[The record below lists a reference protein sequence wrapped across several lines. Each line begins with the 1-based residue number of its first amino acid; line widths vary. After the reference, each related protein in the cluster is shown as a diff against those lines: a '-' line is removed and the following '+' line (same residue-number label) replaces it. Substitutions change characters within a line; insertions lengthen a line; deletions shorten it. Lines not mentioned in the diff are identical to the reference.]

1 MRSKKTLINI
11 ASVWGG
17 QAMII
22 VVNMIARK
30 VFLQSLGSD
39 YLGLNSLFTNI
50 VGLLAVAELGFGSAI
65 DYSLYKPLAEDDK
78 ESIKSLMRLYKKIYC
93 TIGCIILF
101 GGLLLVPWIPSLASG
116 TEEIENVRFI
126 FMMFVFNTAVS
137 YFFSYYTALIT
148 ADQKKYVYNIV
159 HYVFQFLMYGMQ
171 IVILLNSK
179 NYYAYLLC
187 QMAATVFENLIM
199 TVIAKR
205 KYPYLQQKNVKP
217 ISADNLFSINKN
229 VKALIL
235 NKIGMS
241 LVTSTDNI
249 LISKLTNLSV
259 VGIYGNYS
267 TIVTAVRNAFWL
279 GITSFTASVGNQLVK
294 GTKKECIEIFYAVQ
308 LLGNWLYGWG
318 TICLFVLLTPF
329 VRLWYGEY
337 ILATTIVL
345 MICVNLYLSGQRTV
359 LQSYISA
366 AGMYHS
372 IRYRAITEGILN
384 VILSVI
390 LGKYF
395 GLSGIFAGTLISGF
409 LCGWIPETKV
419 ITDELFDI
427 NEAEYIKIQIKNVI
441 SVFAAGAV
449 NVLVS
454 GMNSNQGI
462 VGFIVKIIICIF
474 VPNVIIIL
482 FNCKNPAFHT
492 CIRKVAGVFNR
503 RKRN

>member
-22 VVNMIARK
+22 VVNMVARK

-78 ESIKSLMRLYKKIYC
+78 EAIKSLMKLYKKIYC
-93 TIGCIILF
+93 TIGCVILL
-101 GGLLLVPWIPSLASG
+101 GGLLLLPWIPSLGSG

-148 ADQKKYVYNIV
+148 ADQKKYIFNIV
-159 HYVFQFLMYGMQ
+159 HYAFQFLMYGMQ
-171 IVILLNSK
+171 IVILLNST
-179 NYYAYLLC
+179 NYYAYLAC
-187 QMAATVFENLIM
+187 QMAATVVENLIM
-199 TVIAKR
+199 AVITKR
-205 KYPYLQQKNVKP
+205 KYPYLREKNVKA
-217 ISADNLFSINKN
+217 ISKENLFTINKN

-235 NKIGMS
+235 NKVGMS

-249 LISKLTNLSV
+249 LISKLTNLTV

-267 TIVTAVRNAFWL
+267 TIVTAIRNAFWL

-294 GTKKECIEIFYAVQ
+294 GTKEECIKIFYAVQ

-318 TICLFVLLTPF
+318 TTCLFVLLTPF

-337 ILATTIVL
+337 VLAPTIVF
-345 MICVNLYLSGQRTV
+345 MICFNLYLSGQRTV
-359 LQSYISA
+359 LQSYVSA

-384 VILSVI
+384 VILSIV

-409 LCGWIPETKV
+409 FCGWVPETKV
-419 ITDELFDI
+419 IIYELFDI
-427 NEAEYIKIQIKNVI
+427 SQTEYMKIQIKSII
-441 SVFAAGAV
+441 SVFAAGTV
-449 NVLVS
+449 TVLISNMS
-454 GMNSNQGI
+454 GNQGI
-462 VGFIVKIIICIF
+462 AGFIVKIIICIF
-474 VPNVIIIL
+474 VPNIIMFL
-482 FNCKNPAFHT
+482 FNYKNSAYHT
-492 CIRKVAGVFNR
+492 CIQKIAGVFI
-503 RKRN
+503 KR